1 MERYFFVID
10 DGSLTVDEEGREL
23 AGADA
28 IAAAA
33 MSTLLGI
40 ARFEV
45 VTNNERDLPVT
56 VRNEAGDPIYRA
68 FGHREGRMAG
78 KRERPLT
85 LTPRV
90 WTRSAPEGDDGSEC
104 DGRDVVSGQLVVA
117 GGDATEVLE
126 AIEGCFNPP
135 AFAVAAFVV
144 ADLPLAAALAGD
156 DWRDAFSP

>member
-1 MERYFFVID
+1 MERYFFDID

-68 FGHREGRMAG
+68 SVTVKAGWLASVKGR
-78 KRERPLT
+78 
-85 LTPRV
+85 
-90 WTRSAPEGDDGSEC
+90 
-104 DGRDVVSGQLVVA
+104 
-117 GGDATEVLE
+117 
-126 AIEGCFNPP
+126 
-135 AFAVAAFVV
+135 
-144 ADLPLAAALAGD
+144 
-156 DWRDAFSP
+156 